1 MSTGVHDPRRAG
13 RKGGLEQ
20 LGEREGVDIGAPG
33 NGAPGFVAMQKTHDS
48 GGPAETRAHLE
59 AGGVEAFG
67 DDLGGAVLL
76 KAQFRMTMKIA
87 SECH

>member
-1 MSTGVHDPRRAG
+1 V
-13 RKGGLEQ
+13 
-20 LGEREGVDIGAPG
+20 
-33 NGAPGFVAMQKTHDS
+33 
-48 GGPAETRAHLE
+48 HLE

-76 KAQFRMTMKIA
+76 EAQFRMTMKIA